1 MNELPKT
8 MKGVWLTGH
17 GELEKLDVRSDIPV
31 PKPTA
36 NDVLI
41 RVGAAAVNNTD
52 INTRTAWY
60 SKGDVTSKDASWA
73 GKAIEFP
80 CVQGIDVCG
89 HIVAVGENVSKNRI
103 GERVLVEPCLREVKG
118 KALSKPCFLGSE
130 CDGGFAE
137 FVAVASRHAYQVK
150 STLSDVEL

>member
-17 GELEKLDVRSDIPV
+17 GELDKLDVRSDIPV

-60 SKGDVTSKDASWA
+60 SKGDVTSKMQVGLAKPLNFPVFRELMYADILWWLAKMSVKIELVRESW
-73 GKAIEFP
+73 
-80 CVQGIDVCG
+80 
-89 HIVAVGENVSKNRI
+89 
-103 GERVLVEPCLREVKG
+103 
-118 KALSKPCFLGSE
+118 LSL
-130 CDGGFAE
+130 A
-137 FVAVASRHAYQVK
+137 
-150 STLSDVEL
+150 

>member
-17 GELEKLDVRSDIPV
+17 GELDKLDVRSDIPV

-60 SKGDVTSKDASWA
+60 SN
-73 GKAIEFP
+73 E
-80 CVQGIDVCG
+80 
-89 HIVAVGENVSKNRI
+89 
-103 GERVLVEPCLREVKG
+103 
-118 KALSKPCFLGSE
+118 
-130 CDGGFAE
+130 
-137 FVAVASRHAYQVK
+137 
-150 STLSDVEL
+150 

>member
-17 GELEKLDVRSDIPV
+17 GELDKLDVRSDIPV

-41 RVGAAAVNNTD
+41 RVGAAGVNNTD

-60 SKGDVTSKDASWA
+60 SKGDVMIKDASWA

-80 CVQGIDVCG
+80 LF
-89 HIVAVGENVSKNRI
+89 
-103 GERVLVEPCLREVKG
+103 RVLMYADILWRLVKMSVKIGLVRESW
-118 KALSKPCFLGSE
+118 LSL
-130 CDGGFAE
+130 A
-137 FVAVASRHAYQVK
+137 
-150 STLSDVEL
+150 

>member
-17 GELEKLDVRSDIPV
+17 GELDKLDVRSDIPV

-60 SKGDVTSKDASWA
+60 SKGDVTGKDASWA

-80 CVQGIDVCG
+80 CVQGLSLI
-89 HIVAVGENVSKNRI
+89 HI
-103 GERVLVEPCLREVKG
+103 
-118 KALSKPCFLGSE
+118 
-130 CDGGFAE
+130 
-137 FVAVASRHAYQVK
+137 
-150 STLSDVEL
+150 

>member
-8 MKGVWLTGH
+8 MKGVWLTGN
-17 GELEKLDVRSDIPV
+17 GELDKLDLRSDIPV
-31 PKPTA
+31 PKPTD

-41 RVGAAAVNNTD
+41 RVGASSVNNTD

-60 SKGDVTSKDASWA
+60 SKGDVTNEDASWA

-80 CVQGIDVCG
+80 RVQGIDVCG

-130 CDGGFAE
+130 
-137 FVAVASRHAYQVK
+137 
-150 STLSDVEL
+150 